1 MRIGFD
7 AKRAF
12 NNQSGLGNY
21 SRNLLSALYSSY
33 PDFRYVLYTPGI
45 KRNLFDLNGRNFEL
59 RIPLKTFHRIVPSV
73 WRSFAISGEFKK
85 DKLDVYHGLSHEL
98 PSGIEKSGV
107 KSVVTIHDL
116 IFIRY
121 PALYSA
127 VDRYIYR
134 NKFQF
139 ACKSADKIIAVSRQT
154 ADDIIQYFGIDPS
167 RIDVVYQSCNPVFMG
182 GHVDDEKRQSVRNKY
197 RLPEQYVLNVG
208 NIEERKN
215 SLSLIKAVHSAKID
229 IPVVIIGRKTKY
241 YQRVRKYI
249 DDNRLTNIHIL
260 DTIGNEELPS
270 IYQMAD
276 IFVYPSLFEG
286 FGIPIIESLFSG
298 TPVITSK
305 GGCFHEAGGP
315 DSIYINSLDHEELA
329 DAIKKVLTD
338 AALRK
343 QMIESGYHYA
353 KNFTPEKAAAAM
365 MHVYK
370 QVVGP

>member
-33 PDFRYVLYTPGI
+33 PDFRFILYTPEI
-45 KRNLFDLNGRNFEL
+45 KGNLFNLTGKNFEL
-59 RIPLKTFHRIVPSV
+59 RTPLKTFHRILPSV

-85 DKLDVYHGLSHEL
+85 DMLDVYHGLSHEL
-98 PSGIEKSGV
+98 PSGIERSGV

-121 PALYSA
+121 PDLYSTI
-127 VDRYIYR
+127 DRYIYK

-139 ACKSADKIIAVSRQT
+139 ACKRADKIIAVSRQT
-154 ADDIIQYFGIDPS
+154 ADDIIQYFGTDPS
-167 RIDVVYQSCNPVFMG
+167 RIDVVYQSCNPGFMG
-182 GHVDDEKRQSVRNKY
+182 GNIDDEKRQSVRIKY
-197 RLPEQYVLNVG
+197 RLPVQYILNVG

-215 SLSLIKAVHSAKID
+215 SLTLIKAVHSAKID

-241 YQRVRKYI
+241 FQRVRKYI
-249 DDNRLTNIHIL
+249 DDNRLKNIHIL

-305 GGCFHEAGGP
+305 GGCFREAGGP

-329 DAIKKVLTD
+329 DAIEKVLTD
-338 AALRK
+338 SALRK

-353 KNFTPEKAAAAM
+353 KNFTPEKAADAM
-365 MHVYK
+365 MNVYK
-370 QVVGP
+370 QVVGQ

>member
-12 NNQSGLGNY
+12 YNQSGLGNY

-33 PDFRYVLYTPGI
+33 PDFRYVLYTSEI
-45 KRNLFDLNGRNFEL
+45 KRNLFNLTGKNFEL
-59 RIPLKTFHRIVPSV
+59 RTPLKTFHRIFPSV
-73 WRSFAISGEFKK
+73 WRSFAISGEFQK

-98 PSGIEKSGV
+98 PSGIERSGV

-121 PALYSA
+121 PDLYSTI
-127 VDRYIYR
+127 DRYIYR
-134 NKFQF
+134 SKFQF
-139 ACKSADKIIAVSRQT
+139 ACKRANKIIAISRQT

-167 RIDVVYQSCNPVFMG
+167 RIDVVYQSCNPGFMVG
-182 GHVDDEKRQSVRNKY
+182 NIDDEKRQSVRNKY

-215 SLSLIKAVHSAKID
+215 SLTLIKAVHSAKID

-241 YQRVRKYI
+241 YQHVKKYI
-249 DDNRLTNIHIL
+249 DDNRLKNIYIL

-329 DAIKKVLTD
+329 DAIEKVLTD
-338 AALRK
+338 SALRK

-353 KNFTPEKAAAAM
+353 KNFAPEKAADTM
-365 MHVYK
+365 MNVYK
-370 QVVGP
+370 QVVGQ

>member
-21 SRNLLSALYSSY
+21 SRNLLSALHSRY
-33 PDFRYVLYTPGI
+33 PDFRYILYTPEI
-45 KRNLFDLNGRNFEL
+45 KSNLFDLTGKNFEL
-59 RIPLKTFHRIVPSV
+59 RTPSGTFHRIVPSL
-73 WRSFAISGEFKK
+73 WRSFAISGELKK
-85 DKLDVYHGLSHEL
+85 DKPDVYHGLSHEL
-98 PSGIEKSGV
+98 PQGIKKTGV

-121 PALYSA
+121 PSLYSSI
-127 VDRYIYR
+127 DRYIYMKKFKYACR
-134 NKFQF
+134 N
-139 ACKSADKIIAVSRQT
+139 ADKIIAVSRQT

-167 RIDVVYQSCNPVFMG
+167 KISVVYQSCNPGFMSNT
-182 GHVDDEKRQSVRNKY
+182 DDAKKQIVRNKY
-197 RLPEQYVLNVG
+197 QLPEHYILNVG

-215 SLSLIKAVHSAKID
+215 SLTLIKGVHAAKID

-241 YQRVRKYI
+241 YKRVKKYI
-249 DDNRLTNIHIL
+249 DDNRLKGIHIL
-260 DTIGNEELPS
+260 DTIHNEELPS

-305 GGCFHEAGGP
+305 GGCFQEAGGP
-315 DSIYINSLDHEELA
+315 DSMYISSLDHEELA
-329 DAIKKVLTD
+329 DAIEKVLTD
-338 AALRK
+338 SAFKR
-343 QMIESGYHYA
+343 QMIDSGNQYA
-353 KNFTPEKAAAAM
+353 RNFMPEKVAGNV

-370 QVVGP
+370 QVVGQ

>member
-12 NNQSGLGNY
+12 YNQSGLGNY

-33 PDFRYVLYTPGI
+33 PDFRYVLYTPEI
-45 KRNLFDLNGRNFEL
+45 KRNLFNLTGKNFEL
-59 RIPLKTFHRIVPSV
+59 RTPLKTFHRIFPSV
-73 WRSFAISGEFKK
+73 WRSFAISGEFQK

-98 PSGIEKSGV
+98 PSGIERSGV

-121 PALYSA
+121 PDLYSTI
-127 VDRYIYR
+127 DRYIYR
-134 NKFQF
+134 SKFQF
-139 ACKSADKIIAVSRQT
+139 ACKRANKIIAISRQT

-167 RIDVVYQSCNPVFMG
+167 RIDVVYQSCNPGFMVG
-182 GHVDDEKRQSVRNKY
+182 NIDDEKRQSVRNKY

-215 SLSLIKAVHSAKID
+215 SLTLIKAVHSAKID
-229 IPVVIIGRKTKY
+229 LPVVIIGRKTKY

-249 DDNRLTNIHIL
+249 DDNRLKNIYIL

-329 DAIKKVLTD
+329 DAIEKVLTD
-338 AALRK
+338 SALRK

-353 KNFTPEKAAAAM
+353 KNFAPEKAADAM
-365 MHVYK
+365 MNVYK
-370 QVVGP
+370 QVVGQ